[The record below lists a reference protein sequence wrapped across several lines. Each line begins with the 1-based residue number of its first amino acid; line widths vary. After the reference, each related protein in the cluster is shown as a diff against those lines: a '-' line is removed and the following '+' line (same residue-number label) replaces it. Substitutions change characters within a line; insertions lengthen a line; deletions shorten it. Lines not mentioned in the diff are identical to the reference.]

1 MKSTQYQKLN
11 KDVLLEWTYDD
22 NNFIQEPYKII
33 YDARN
38 FTRSY
43 AASDTTITKNNTDNQ
58 LFKVDELTNRY
69 VKVDISKYNFLSVDE
84 LVPTESVIHDTL
96 RVYFPSNWIFGEYQ
110 GIYLRLYT
118 YDKTNKILCDLSN
131 FFFDVNDISKISY
144 LNKDILPP
152 LEYQE
157 KLWNQY
163 IELNIPSL
171 YHISRER
178 FDAYALEAAIASK
191 LTNGVGLSQD
201 APIFVDF
208 NFITKITQLED
219 TKYYNLSPKL
229 TFQFPQRPEMEGIKL
244 VIQESNSGDYFEIFG
259 TLNGRFSEF
268 SDFITN
274 ATDIG
279 KFYKLEFIITT
290 FEQNIGGKSVSYLLE
305 DNFQELVE
313 FRPILKYSTSS
324 ATIDV
329 EMRIVDKDSG
339 SVITKKAV
347 YGMKPDQLSKY
358 LLNTKRINVRNT
370 YKPKIYTKTLTT
382 DYLYD
387 RIGKSA
393 TPENRISVPVPQLKY
408 IYQGN
413 SKISAFCKY
422 MLNKIYS
429 NIGAKINNYVYNGEM
444 KISIKPFDNIIEFTL
459 QIRTGDNKIEP
470 FDLTSI
476 EDLKLIFKDDN
487 DMVEVSQY
495 FNSPISS
502 ATLGI
507 CSFKVTEEMYN
518 KIREMYLNGAR
529 LFYIT
534 STNQGIRN
542 VIYSGLF
549 TAEEPAFIVQSDIET
564 PEPTVILP
572 SDKGPGGTAL
582 VSRRNAESLGSGF
595 SNISFRN

>member
-1 MKSTQYQKLN
+1 
-11 KDVLLEWTYDD
+11 
-22 NNFIQEPYKII
+22 
-33 YDARN
+33 
-38 FTRSY
+38 
-43 AASDTTITKNNTDNQ
+43 
-58 LFKVDELTNRY
+58 
-69 VKVDISKYNFLSVDE
+69 
-84 LVPTESVIHDTL
+84 
-96 RVYFPSNWIFGEYQ
+96 
-110 GIYLRLYT
+110 
-118 YDKTNKILCDLSN
+118 
-131 FFFDVNDISKISY
+131 
-144 LNKDILPP
+144 
-152 LEYQE
+152 
-157 KLWNQY
+157 
-163 IELNIPSL
+163 
-171 YHISRER
+171 
-178 FDAYALEAAIASK
+178 
-191 LTNGVGLSQD
+191 
-201 APIFVDF
+201 
-208 NFITKITQLED
+208 
-219 TKYYNLSPKL
+219 
-229 TFQFPQRPEMEGIKL
+229 
-244 VIQESNSGDYFEIFG
+244 
-259 TLNGRFSEF
+259 
-268 SDFITN
+268 
-274 ATDIG
+274 
-279 KFYKLEFIITT
+279 
-290 FEQNIGGKSVSYLLE
+290 
-305 DNFQELVE
+305 
-313 FRPILKYSTSS
+313 
-324 ATIDV
+324 
-329 EMRIVDKDSG
+329 
-339 SVITKKAV
+339 
-347 YGMKPDQLSKY
+347 MKPDQLSKY